1 MFDSVALQRLIA
13 ENARGPIDAYYKIR
27 ALACVEIWC
36 RQFADAPA
44 P

>member
-1 MFDSVALQRLIA
+1 MFDSVALQRLIV

-36 RQFADAPA
+36 RQFADAPT

>member
-1 MFDSVALQRLIA
+1 MFDSGVIQRLIA
-13 ENARGPIDAYYKIR
+13 ENTRGPIDAYYKIR
-27 ALACVEIWC
+27 ALVCVEIWC